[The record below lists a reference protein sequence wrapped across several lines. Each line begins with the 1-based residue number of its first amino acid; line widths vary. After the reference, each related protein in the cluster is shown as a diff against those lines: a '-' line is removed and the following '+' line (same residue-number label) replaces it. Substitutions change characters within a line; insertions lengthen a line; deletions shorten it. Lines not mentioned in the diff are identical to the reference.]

1 MKLLILTI
9 VSSLSLTAFA
19 NTQEIDPKL
28 DKAIAILNNNASR
41 DMLDIDKMFNKD
53 LVSMREQCLIIGQ
66 LKGKNEAL
74 ALLAKTYGLS
84 TQKEISLSTEIT
96 LVNLE
101 SYCLNGNK

>member
-28 DKAIAILNNNASR
+28 DIAIAILINDASR
-41 DMLDIDKMFNKD
+41 DMRDIDKMFNKD
-53 LVSMREQCLIIGQ
+53 LVSMREQCLRIGQ

-84 TQKEISLSTEIT
+84 AEKEISLSTEMT